1 MLKWIGEKVDL
12 CTVKCINEEKV
23 KETALMMPDPDQIAK
38 MANIYKAMSDP
49 SRLKILLVLLS
60 QEHCVCDIAVLCG
73 QSDSAISHQLRLLRT
88 SNIVKTRRDGKIIYY
103 SLSDDHVDT
112 LLNMS
117 LAHVNE

>member
-1 MLKWIGEKVDL
+1 MDL
-12 CTVKCINEEKV
+12 CDVKCINEEKV
-23 KETALMMPDPDQIAK
+23 KETALIIPDPDHIAK
-38 MANIYKAMSDP
+38 MANFYKAMSDP

-73 QSDSAISHQLRLLRT
+73 QSDSAVSHQLRLLRT
-88 SNIVKTRRDGKIIYY
+88 LNIVKTRRDGKIIYY
-103 SLSDDHVDT
+103 SLNDDHVVT

>member
-1 MLKWIGEKVDL
+1 MDI

-23 KETALMMPDPDQIAK
+23 KETALMMPDPDKIAK
-38 MANIYKAMSDP
+38 IANIYKAMSDP
-49 SRLKILLVLLS
+49 SRLKVLLVLLS

-88 SNIVKTRRDGKIIYY
+88 MNIVKTRRDGKIIYY

>member
-1 MLKWIGEKVDL
+1 
-12 CTVKCINEEKV
+12 
-23 KETALMMPDPDQIAK
+23 MPDPDQIAK

-88 SNIVKTRRDGKIIYY
+88 MNIVKTRRDGKIIYY

>member
-1 MLKWIGEKVDL
+1 MDL
-12 CTVKCINEEKV
+12 CDVKCINEQKV
-23 KETALMMPDPDQIAK
+23 KETAHIMPDPDQIAK
-38 MANIYKAMSDP
+38 MANFYKAMSDP

-73 QSDSAISHQLRLLRT
+73 QSDSAVSHQLRLLRT
-88 SNIVKTRRDGKIIYY
+88 LNIVKTRRDGKIIYY
-103 SLSDDHVDT
+103 SLIDDHVET